1 MAFSVCGARPIDN
14 RPQVNNLPHLGRL
27 KIGRRIQSCPTLLI
41 LIMPLLSAQDPLT
54 ITVPVRLVAAPTTVT
69 APGGKFINDLQLRD
83 FTLDDNGQ
91 RQSLYQE
98 FRNQPISLVVAVQAN
113 RAMQPVRQNIG
124 RIGSVIDTL
133 IVGQGG
139 EAAVVAFDNSV
150 RTVEV
155 FTSDGEKLRRALR
168 DIDYSRNKSR
178 LVDAVIHCVDL
189 LSTRAPNRRRVVL
202 LFCDRRDDGSESK
215 LPEAITQAE
224 LHNVI
229 VYSVDES
236 RLHAWAAQAGKP
248 AETEGLDIK
257 SSVSQLYRGVRS
269 LAASNPVGVLTGY
282 TGGREYSFYR
292 LNALEQALTAVG
304 EELHGQYLLSYMPAH
319 PTPGYHEIQVRVDRP
334 GALVRS
340 RPGYW
345 LMEESH

>member
-1 MAFSVCGARPIDN
+1 MLV
-14 RPQVNNLPHLGRL
+14 
-27 KIGRRIQSCPTLLI
+27 TLA
-41 LIMPLLSAQDPLT
+41 PLLCAQDAT

-69 APGGKFINDLQLRD
+69 APSGKFINDLQLRD

-113 RAMQPVRQNIG
+113 RAMQPVKQNIG

-139 EAAVVAFDNSV
+139 EAAVVAFDNSI

-155 FTSDGEKLRRALR
+155 FTSDGEKLRRALK

-178 LVDAVIHCVDL
+178 LVDAVVHCVDML
-189 LSTRAPNRRRVVL
+189 NTRAPNRRRVVL
-202 LFCDRRDDGSESK
+202 LFSDRRDDGSEAK
-215 LPEAITQAE
+215 LPDAITQAE

-229 VYSVDES
+229 VYSVDVA
-236 RLHAWAAQAGKP
+236 RLHAWAAQAAKP
-248 AETEGLDIK
+248 SDTEGLDIK

-304 EELHGQYLLSYMPAH
+304 EELHGQYLLSYMPAN
-319 PTPGYHEIQVRVDRP
+319 PTPGFHEIQVRVDRP
-334 GALVRS
+334 GAQVRS

-345 LMEESH
+345 LMEDSH